1 MYHIEFFERMKTKRI
16 KNQKRNELITPDKDV
31 IRTFLT
37 LSGEMENSDILRG
50 KIKKGGITKLQI
62 LGILSR

>member
-1 MYHIEFFERMKTKRI
+1 MKTKRI
-16 KNQKRNELITPDKDV
+16 KNQKKNELITPDKDV